1 MVSGSGVE
9 NPPNGHDV
17 FEVYLRAKAAA
28 DAAVEASDLAWTIL
42 RPGGLT
48 DDAGPKTSAS
58 RQYHSVTPSRVTT
71 LLLSSQR
78 YFLTC
83 EVAAGSST

>member
-28 DAAVEASDLAWTIL
+28 FLVGVS
-42 RPGGLT
+42 GVQLT
-48 DDAGPKTSAS
+48 
-58 RQYHSVTPSRVTT
+58 QV
-71 LLLSSQR
+71 
-78 YFLTC
+78 
-83 EVAAGSST
+83 